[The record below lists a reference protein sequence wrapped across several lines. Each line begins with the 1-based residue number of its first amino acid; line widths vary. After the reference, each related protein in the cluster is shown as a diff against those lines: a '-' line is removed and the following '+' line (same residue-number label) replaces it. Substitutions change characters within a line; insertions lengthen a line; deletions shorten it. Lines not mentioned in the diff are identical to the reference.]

1 MPLIYKGLFPS
12 ISTFETPPSNAIDST
27 ASEVVCATAY
37 RHRVTFA
44 ALRLDTRNHLTLTIV
59 YVAAVPYAHHKD
71 YEPLIFNAADHP
83 IIPDTVSPESC
94 KGRC

>member
-1 MPLIYKGLFPS
+1 M
-12 ISTFETPPSNAIDST
+12 
-27 ASEVVCATAY
+27 
-37 RHRVTFA
+37 RHQ
-44 ALRLDTRNHLTLTIV
+44 LTLTIV
-59 YVAAVPYAHHKD
+59 DVAAVPYAHHKD